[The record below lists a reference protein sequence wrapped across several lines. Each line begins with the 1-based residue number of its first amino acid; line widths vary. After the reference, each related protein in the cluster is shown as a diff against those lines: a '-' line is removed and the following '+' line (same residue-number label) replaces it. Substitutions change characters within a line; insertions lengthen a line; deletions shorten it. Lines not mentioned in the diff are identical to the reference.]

1 MPKAPLYNTNGEALG
16 ECELPESIFA
26 APADAALL
34 HQAVVAYLANQRQ
47 GTASTKTRG
56 MVSGGGR
63 KPWRQKGTGRA
74 RQGSIRAPHWR
85 GGGIVFGPHPRDY
98 RQALPKKARRAA
110 LRGALTEKAAGEA
123 VCVLDELQMAE
134 AKTKGFAA
142 MLDRLPLPDRRTLVV
157 TAAPERNVWLSGR
170 NIPDVVVRAAADLNA
185 YEVLKCKTLV
195 MTRAAVDRVEE
206 VFGA

>member
-47 GTASTKTRG
+47 GTAATKTRG
-56 MVSGGGR
+56 MVAGGGR

-74 RQGSIRAPHWR
+74 RQGSIRAPHWK
-85 GGGIVFGPHPRDY
+85 GGGTVFGPQPRDY
-98 RQALPKKARRAA
+98 RQQMPKKARRAA

-123 VCVLDELQMAE
+123 VCVLDDLQVTE
-134 AKTKGFAA
+134 AKTKAFAA
-142 MLDRLPLPDRRTLVV
+142 MLDRLPLADRRALVV
-157 TAAPERNVWLSGR
+157 TAAPEREVVLASR
-170 NIPDVVVRAAADLNA
+170 NIPDVVVRVASDLNA
-185 YEVLKCKTLV
+185 YEVLRARTLV

-206 VFGA
+206 VFRP